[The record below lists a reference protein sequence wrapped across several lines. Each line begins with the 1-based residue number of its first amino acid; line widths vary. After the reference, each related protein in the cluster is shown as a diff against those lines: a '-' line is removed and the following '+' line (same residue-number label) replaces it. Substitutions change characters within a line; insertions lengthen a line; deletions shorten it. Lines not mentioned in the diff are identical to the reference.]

1 MRVIAGQY
9 RGRVLKNPQG
19 LQTRPTSDR
28 LRETLFNVLAPR
40 LLGSRF
46 LDLCA
51 GTGAIGIEALS
62 RGAAFVTF
70 VDRVHKM
77 CGLVEENL
85 DLLGVPE
92 ELTEVVKS
100 DAAEYLRRTGR
111 NEGQEWRAGTE
122 PWDVVYFDPPYD
134 SDYLSV
140 LREFGAYTTALLRE
154 GGVLVVEHHHK
165 NPLPETLGHLRRWR
179 VLKQGDSALSFYEA
193 A

>member
-40 LLGSRF
+40 LEGARV

-85 DLLGVPE
+85 DLLDVPE
-92 ELTEVVKS
+92 EMTEVVKS

-111 NEGQEWRAGTE
+111 NEGQEWRAGRE
-122 PWDVVYFDPPYD
+122 PWDVVYFDPPY
-134 SDYLSV
+134 STDYLPV
-140 LREFGAYTTALLRE
+140 LKEFGAHTAALLRE
-154 GGVLVVEHHHK
+154 GGVFVVEHHHK
-165 NPLPETLGHLRRWR
+165 NPLPETLGALRRWR